1 MSYWHA
7 VWWVWGVPVLVML
20 LAGVSLSGG
29 ALDRAQVGEGD
40 PSPALPPTQGE
51 IPDGFDGRRDTPHFV
66 LLWRQGET
74 TREEIDAAA
83 AQAEALF
90 ARLSAALGPART
102 PAARLILL
110 FEGDGLSPTG
120 TLRLTHYDNSGRIH
134 PLRYPGPGRGY
145 VSKLGHELV
154 HAFRLDWQR
163 RHRRDPGYGFVEEG
177 FAELM
182 AIRLEPD
189 TLPFPYYGVPRPV
202 VVGQWLLANE
212 APPLQTLLERH
223 GWLNRHCLLQ
233 AYALRGSFFLYLR
246 ETFGQ
251 EAVLR
256 LAYTEEPVT
265 PALFGQIFGRDFE
278 TLATEWRA
286 QALQQFWA
294 VPEAPQLAHDY
305 RTKTPAARSYVCQA
319 GKDY

>member
-1 MSYWHA
+1 M
-7 VWWVWGVPVLVML
+7 
-20 LAGVSLSGG
+20 
-29 ALDRAQVGEGD
+29 
-40 PSPALPPTQGE
+40 
-51 IPDGFDGRRDTPHFV
+51 
-66 LLWRQGET
+66 
-74 TREEIDAAA
+74 
-83 AQAEALF
+83 
-90 ARLSAALGPART
+90 
-102 PAARLILL
+102 
-110 FEGDGLSPTG
+110 
-120 TLRLTHYDNSGRIH
+120 GRIH
-134 PLRYPGPGRGY
+134 LLRYPGPGRGY
-145 VSKLGHELV
+145 GSKLGHELV

-223 GWLNRHCLLQ
+223 GWLNLHCLLQ

>member
-1 MSYWHA
+1 MSSARMTWWGWA
-7 VWWVWGVPVLVML
+7 VLVLVMS
-20 LAGVSLSGG
+20 LACATLSGG
-29 ALDRAQVGEGD
+29 SRGKVQAREGG
-40 PSPALPPTQGE
+40 PSPALPPTRGD
-51 IPDGFDGRRDTPHFV
+51 IPDGFDGRRDTPHVV

-74 TREEIDAAA
+74 PRDDIDAAEA
-83 AQAEALF
+83 HAEHLF
-90 ARLSAALGPART
+90 ARLSAALGPAHT
-102 PAARLILL
+102 PEARLIIL

-134 PLRYPGPGRGY
+134 LFRYPGPGRSY

-189 TLPFPYYGVPRPV
+189 TLPFPYYGMPRPV
-202 VVGQWLLANE
+202 VVGQWILANE
-212 APPLQTLLERH
+212 APPLQTLLQRH
-223 GWLNRHCLLQ
+223 GWLNLHCLLQ
-233 AYALRGSFFLYLR
+233 AYALRGSFFLYLS

-278 TLATEWRA
+278 THATEWRA
-286 QALQQFWA
+286 QALQQFWT
-294 VPEAPQLAHDY
+294 VPEASKLAQDY
-305 RTKTPAARSYVCQA
+305 RDKTPAKHSYVCQA